1 MSSTD
6 SSMNIADQDN
16 AVREQYPEAG
26 APSGYAIAD
35 AVSVVSDPGSPQA
48 EAVGA
53 LRTHMMAQH
62 LSAGHRTLALCSP
75 TPGIGCTSLAVN
87 LAIALA
93 EGGLKTLLID
103 ADMRRPGVEAL
114 IAPTQP
120 VPGLTQCLGSE
131 ATSFGDAIQP
141 EVLPNLS
148 ILYAGGPAARPAE
161 LLSSLRF
168 QQLVDLCA
176 REFDIV
182 IADTPP
188 SNSAADCRRVASVF
202 GYAMVVAGRNRTFV
216 NDVKVLVEE
225 LQADNVTVIGSVLY
239 EQ

>member
-1 MSSTD
+1 MSGMESDMTTTERTYAAD
-6 SSMNIADQDN
+6 SAYPGAD
-16 AVREQYPEAG
+16 AS
-26 APSGYAIAD
+26 SGYAIAD

-75 TPGIGCTSLAVN
+75 TPDIGCTSLAVN

-103 ADMRRPGVEAL
+103 ADLRRPGVDLL
-114 IAPTQP
+114 IAPAQP
-120 VPGLTQCLGSE
+120 VPGLAQCLGVE
-131 ATSFGDAIQP
+131 AASFGDAIQP

-188 SNSAADCRRVASVF
+188 SNSAADARRVASVL